1 MTFHVKESNGVRT
14 ITPNGHT
21 HSGTVIGNRNNNS
34 IEYNDAVNSIVKKVV
49 ADKSKNIAFNSA
61 VKYNR
66 EHGLPEYDSTVHNT
80 PSTLGKQG
88 AIGRVYEEAV
98 KATPEY
104 KQIVFDLYKRH
115 YPELIKEHGV
125 KDYDDLLHKSYSA
138 LAIETRNQ
146 FKAMPVRMQF
156 HSGDLGYSSSN
167 EMMKDI
173 HHHHNLTVYRGGD
186 RHEFLHHVDPETGLN
201 ENEMFRAVHDYY
213 GHGIHGNQFGAKGEE
228 VAWECHSKMFSPL
241 ARLAMT
247 SETRGQNSYVN
258 YTRANSDRYVKMEH
272 HRKLANEAFN
282 RGNIDEYNLHKS
294 KVEELGRD
302 WKYADQKAVLLPP
315 SMTRIDYNGKMPKAI
330 SNLIGNN
337 GTYDVDKDHLRLVQL
352 AKSHNT
358 TSQLSGRG
366 GIYDRVNAVNDFNA
380 LLSHNGYNKV
390 NKTPNL

>member
-1 MTFHVKESNGVRT
+1 
-14 ITPNGHT
+14 
-21 HSGTVIGNRNNNS
+21 
-34 IEYNDAVNSIVKKVV
+34 
-49 ADKSKNIAFNSA
+49 

-104 KQIVFDLYKRH
+104 KQRVFDLYKRH
-115 YPELIKEHGV
+115 HPELIKEHGV
-125 KDYDDLLHKSYSA
+125 KDYDDLLHKSYST
-138 LAIETRNQ
+138 LATETKKQ
-146 FKAMPVRMQF
+146 FKSMPVRMQF
-156 HSGDLGYSSSN
+156 HSGELAYHSSN

-173 HHHHNLTVYRGGD
+173 HHHQNITVFRGGD
-186 RHEFLHHVDPETGLN
+186 RHEFLHNVDPETGLN

-228 VAWECHSKMFSPL
+228 VAWESNAKMFSPL

-258 YTRANSDRYVKMEH
+258 YTKANSDRYVKMEH
-272 HRKLANEAFN
+272 HRKLAHEAFHN
-282 RGNIDEYNLHKS
+282 GNLAEYNLHKS

-302 WKYADQKAVLLPP
+302 WQYADQKAVLLPP
-315 SMTRIDYNGKMPKAI
+315 SMAKIDYNGKMPKTI
-330 SNLIGNN
+330 SNLIGDN
-337 GTYDVDKDHLRLVQL
+337 GTYDVDKDHLKLVQL
-352 AKSHNT
+352 ARSHNT
-358 TSQLSGRG
+358 TSHLSGQG
-366 GIYDRVNAVNDFNA
+366 GVYNRENAVHDFNA
-380 LLSHNGYNKV
+380 LLSHHGYGKV